1 MINTPKSSLTLQLLM
16 ARLYAGHP
24 VEMTMEMTL
33 EDITDRIVV
42 WDSLGAYTGPEIP
55 KPSKRPRKGQEP
67 KSRFLTANEYNTPK
81 R

>member
-1 MINTPKSSLTLQLLM
+1 MINTPKSSLGLQLQMVRFL
-16 ARLYAGHP
+16 AGHP
-24 VEMTMEMTL
+24 VEVTMEMTQQ
-33 EDITDRIVV
+33 DVTDRIVV

-55 KPSKRPRKGQEP
+55 KPSKRPRRGQEP